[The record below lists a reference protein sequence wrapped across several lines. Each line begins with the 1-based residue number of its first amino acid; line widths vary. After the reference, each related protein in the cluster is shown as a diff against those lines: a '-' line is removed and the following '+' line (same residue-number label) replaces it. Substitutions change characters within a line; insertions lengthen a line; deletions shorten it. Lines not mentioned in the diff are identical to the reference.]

1 MQNKVDSSKDIN
13 TTIFHS
19 KPKHRSHHF
28 YATVNLDPLKE
39 WKERAD
45 LRGRLREGK
54 REGTLRRLGLG
65 GDRAA
70 ARASGSPVGA
80 SGCPR
85 RVRGGALSVRRLLV
99 ARA

>member
-1 MQNKVDSSKDIN
+1 MQNKVDSSKNIN
-13 TTIFHS
+13 TTILHS

-54 REGTLRRLGLG
+54 REGTLRRLGLEY
-65 GDRAA
+65 
-70 ARASGSPVGA
+70 P
-80 SGCPR
+80 
-85 RVRGGALSVRRLLV
+85 
-99 ARA
+99 